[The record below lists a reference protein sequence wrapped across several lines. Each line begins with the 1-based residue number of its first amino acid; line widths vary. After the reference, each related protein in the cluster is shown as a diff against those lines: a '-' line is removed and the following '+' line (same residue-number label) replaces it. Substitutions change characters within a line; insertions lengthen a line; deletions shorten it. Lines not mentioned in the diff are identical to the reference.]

1 MSWFSSNILLDV
13 LFSEKEHRKYVVII
27 AAMQMF
33 LQCFESLSMSGKKY
47 FQHWYHFSST
57 NSSGRHLH
65 FNLHVIRSDSGIK
78 FEKVM

>member
-33 LQCFESLSMSGKKY
+33 LQCFESLFMRGKNILDPG
-47 FQHWYHFSST
+47 FT
-57 NSSGRHLH
+57 RRGP
-65 FNLHVIRSDSGIK
+65 
-78 FEKVM
+78 